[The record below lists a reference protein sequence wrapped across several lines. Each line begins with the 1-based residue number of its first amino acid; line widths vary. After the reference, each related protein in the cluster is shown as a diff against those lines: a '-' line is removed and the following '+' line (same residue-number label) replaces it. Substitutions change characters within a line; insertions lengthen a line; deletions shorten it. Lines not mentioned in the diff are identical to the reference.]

1 MWEYTDEALQ
11 HLGDLF
17 VKQLKQKI
25 KEKIYPYGNP
35 NVKGDGDKYASGNLY
50 NSISAEV
57 VQTKDGAV
65 LEISYA
71 DYFKYVNKGRKIGK
85 KKVPIKALL
94 KWISL
99 RGLKRD
105 DKFATKCRNKK
116 GRFISPNLSFAF
128 AIQQNIFKYGIRPA
142 DIYDKGLDDL
152 EDTFNNLPA
161 NLPPTLTNA
170 YNELYEAMGEDI
182 NKFIEATIEKEI
194 PSKI

>member
-99 RGLKRD
+99 RGIRG
-105 DKFATKCRNKK
+105 RNKR
-116 GRFISPNLSFAF
+116 GQFIPNLSFAF

-152 EDTFNNLPA
+152 EDTFNNLPT
-161 NLPPTLTNA
+161 NLPPTLTGA